1 MKLNIHESAEDYL
14 ERILMLSKKMS
25 KVRSIDIA
33 VDMNYSKP
41 SISRAIKNL
50 KENGYINVDAN
61 GNITLTEKGLEIA
74 NRIFERHTILTKIF
88 VALGVSKE
96 TAASDACKVEHDLS
110 QETFDALKKYLEKN
124 NDVLFILSF

>member
-74 NRIFERHTILTKIF
+74 NRIYERHTILTKIF

-110 QETFDALKKYLEKN
+110 QETFDALKKYLEKK
-124 NDVLFILSF
+124 

>member
-61 GNITLTEKGLEIA
+61 GNITLTEKGWEIA
-74 NRIFERHTILTKIF
+74 NRIYERHTILTKIF
-88 VALGVSKE
+88 VALGVSQE

-110 QETFDALKKYLEKN
+110 QETFDALKKYLEKK
-124 NDVLFILSF
+124 

>member
-1 MKLNIHESAEDYL
+1 MNIHESAEDYL

-61 GNITLTEKGLEIA
+61 GNITLTEKGWEIA
-74 NRIFERHTILTKIF
+74 NRIYERHTILTKIF

-110 QETFDALKKYLEKN
+110 QETFDALKKYLEKK
-124 NDVLFILSF
+124 

>member
-1 MKLNIHESAEDYL
+1 MNIHESAEDYL

-74 NRIFERHTILTKIF
+74 NRIYERHTILTKIF
-88 VALGVSKE
+88 VALGVSQE

-110 QETFDALKKYLEKN
+110 QETFDALKKYLEKK
-124 NDVLFILSF
+124 

>member
-110 QETFDALKKYLEKN
+110 QETFDALKKYLEKK
-124 NDVLFILSF
+124 

>member
-50 KENGYINVDAN
+50 KENGYIDVDAN

-88 VALGVSKE
+88 VALGVSQE

-110 QETFDALKKYLEKN
+110 QETFDALKKYLEKK
-124 NDVLFILSF
+124 

>member
-88 VALGVSKE
+88 VALGVSQE

-110 QETFDALKKYLEKN
+110 QETFDALKKYLEKK
-124 NDVLFILSF
+124 

>member
-14 ERILMLSKKMS
+14 ERILMISKKMS

-110 QETFDALKKYLEKN
+110 QETFDALKKYLEKK
-124 NDVLFILSF
+124 

>member
-50 KENGYINVDAN
+50 KENGYIDVDAN

-110 QETFDALKKYLEKN
+110 QETFDALKKYLEKK
-124 NDVLFILSF
+124 

>member
-61 GNITLTEKGLEIA
+61 GNITLTEKGWEIA
-74 NRIFERHTILTKIF
+74 NRIYERHTILTKIF
-88 VALGVSKE
+88 VALGVSQE

-110 QETFDALKKYLEKN
+110 QETFDALKIYLEKK
-124 NDVLFILSF
+124 

>member
-61 GNITLTEKGLEIA
+61 GNITLTEKGWEIA
-74 NRIFERHTILTKIF
+74 NRIYERHTILTKIF

-110 QETFDALKKYLEKN
+110 QETFDALKKYLEKK
-124 NDVLFILSF
+124 

>member
-74 NRIFERHTILTKIF
+74 NRIYERHTILTKIF
-88 VALGVSKE
+88 VALGVSQE

-110 QETFDALKKYLEKN
+110 QETFDALKKYLEKK
-124 NDVLFILSF
+124 

>member
-61 GNITLTEKGLEIA
+61 GNITLTEKGFEIA

-88 VALGVSKE
+88 VALGVSQE

-110 QETFDALKKYLEKN
+110 QETFDALKKYLEKK
-124 NDVLFILSF
+124 

>member
-61 GNITLTEKGLEIA
+61 GNITLTEKGFEVA
-74 NRIFERHTILTKIF
+74 NRIYERHTLLTKIF
-88 VALGVSKE
+88 VALGVSQE

-110 QETFDALKKYLEKN
+110 TETFEALKKYLEKK
-124 NDVLFILSF
+124 

>member
-50 KENGYINVDAN
+50 KENGYINDDAN

-110 QETFDALKKYLEKN
+110 QETFDALKKYLEKK
-124 NDVLFILSF
+124 

>member
-61 GNITLTEKGLEIA
+61 GNITLTEKGFEVA
-74 NRIFERHTILTKIF
+74 NRIYERHTILTKIF
-88 VALGVSKE
+88 VALGVSQE

-110 QETFDALKKYLEKN
+110 PETFEALKKYLEKK
-124 NDVLFILSF
+124 